1 MGLLA
6 NVKLSKK
13 DMLEELQANLR
24 LLHKKLTQ
32 QELLDKC
39 VEFTQQNFDR
49 FVNEHFPDLILT
61 EEKIALIKKNIYHGE
76 VNNQDKT
83 HDELLYGG

>member
-1 MGLLA
+1 MGTLA

-13 DMLEELQANLR
+13 DMLEEIQAKLR
-24 LLHKKLTQ
+24 LLHKKLSQ

-49 FVNEHFPDLILT
+49 FVNDNFADMTLT
-61 EEKIALIKKNIYHGE
+61 EEKMALIKKNIYHGE
-76 VNNQDKT
+76 INQPEKT

>member
-1 MGLLA
+1 M
-6 NVKLSKK
+6 KLSKN
-13 DMLEELQANLR
+13 DMLGELQAKLR

-49 FVNEHFPDLILT
+49 FVNEHFLDVALT
-61 EEKIALIKKNIYHGE
+61 EEKIATIKKNIYHGE
-76 VNNQDKT
+76 INYPDKT